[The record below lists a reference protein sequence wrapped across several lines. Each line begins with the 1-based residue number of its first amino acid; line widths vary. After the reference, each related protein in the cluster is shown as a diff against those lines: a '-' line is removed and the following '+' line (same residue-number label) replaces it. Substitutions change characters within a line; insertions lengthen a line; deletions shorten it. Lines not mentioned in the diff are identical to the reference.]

1 MKREELFGENVIEL
15 RILEFKSGANLY
27 GIDIRDV
34 KEILPYDGDCTLVP
48 NAHPYIEGMVI
59 PRDFVIPVVNV
70 TKALNISDD
79 YVDNNIRDDI
89 YDEDDEFDILKG
101 VNMLVVT
108 TIKEQDIGLYV
119 NRVEGIQRITNR
131 DVREA
136 GVNLTTPNTEA
147 VLGIYESNGREV
159 EIIDFRE
166 IFSKINPN
174 INF

>member
-1 MKREELFGENVIEL
+1 MMVIAL
-15 RILEFKSGANLY
+15 WYL
-27 GIDIRDV
+27 
-34 KEILPYDGDCTLVP
+34 T
-48 NAHPYIEGMVI
+48 HPYIEGMVM
-59 PRDFVIPVVNV
+59 PRDFVIPIVNV

>member
-1 MKREELFGENVIEL
+1 M
-15 RILEFKSGANLY
+15 
-27 GIDIRDV
+27 
-34 KEILPYDGDCTLVP
+34 
-48 NAHPYIEGMVI
+48 
-59 PRDFVIPVVNV
+59 PRDFVIPIVNV